1 MHQTRQRTAAR
12 ILPRTAT
19 TLLTRQTATKY
30 YPGLS
35 APLHN
40 QGIRGKRPMKY
51 QVISE
56 KTLSGYLQTSDLL
69 LVDLRSREDYE
80 KSHIAGAVRMDWES
94 AIDDFP
100 GLLADYEK
108 THGVPPAHLVLY
120 CDSGHI
126 SLITAR
132 DLAVRGYAVM
142 SLNGG
147 FHRWHGV
154 TVS

>member
-1 MHQTRQRTAAR
+1 M
-12 ILPRTAT
+12 
-19 TLLTRQTATKY
+19 
-30 YPGLS
+30 
-35 APLHN
+35 N
-40 QGIRGKRPMKY
+40 Y

-56 KTLSGYLQTSDLL
+56 KTLSRYLEMPGLL

-80 KSHIAGAVRMDWES
+80 KSHIPGAIWQDWER
-94 AIDDFP
+94 IVDEFP
-100 GLLADYEK
+100 ALLADFEAE
-108 THGVPPAHLVLY
+108 HGASPALIVLY

-132 DLAVRGYAVM
+132 DLAVRGYPVM

-147 FHRWHGV
+147 FHRWHGD

>member
-1 MHQTRQRTAAR
+1 M
-12 ILPRTAT
+12 
-19 TLLTRQTATKY
+19 
-30 YPGLS
+30 
-35 APLHN
+35 N
-40 QGIRGKRPMKY
+40 Y

-56 KTLSGYLQTSDLL
+56 KTLSRYLEMPGLL

-80 KSHIAGAVRMDWES
+80 KSHIPGAIWQDWER
-94 AIDDFP
+94 IVDEFP
-100 GLLADYEK
+100 ALLADFEAE
-108 THGVPPAHLVLY
+108 HGASPARIVLY

-132 DLAVRGYAVM
+132 DLAVRGYPVM

-147 FHRWHGV
+147 FHRWHGD

>member
-1 MHQTRQRTAAR
+1 M
-12 ILPRTAT
+12 
-19 TLLTRQTATKY
+19 
-30 YPGLS
+30 
-35 APLHN
+35 N
-40 QGIRGKRPMKY
+40 Y

-56 KTLSGYLQTSDLL
+56 KTLSHYLEMPELL

-80 KSHIAGAVRMDWES
+80 KKHISGAVWQDWEHIVEELP
-94 AIDDFP
+94 A
-100 GLLADYEK
+100 LLADFET
-108 THGVPPAHLVLY
+108 THGTLPTHIVLY

-132 DLAVRGYAVM
+132 DLAVRGYSVM

-147 FHRWHGV
+147 FHRWHGE